1 MGSMSCHQG
10 DASGQACGVYADYS
24 GRSSSTAHHSLFL
37 TALLSHHEALY
48 PRTASLN
55 EPPPSSPK
63 TLLSGTYTREETKT
77 QSSDFKILHFY

>member
-55 EPPPSSPK
+55 KPSSFLPK
-63 TLLSGTYTREETKT
+63 DASVRAFT
-77 QSSDFKILHFY
+77 QEKKLKH